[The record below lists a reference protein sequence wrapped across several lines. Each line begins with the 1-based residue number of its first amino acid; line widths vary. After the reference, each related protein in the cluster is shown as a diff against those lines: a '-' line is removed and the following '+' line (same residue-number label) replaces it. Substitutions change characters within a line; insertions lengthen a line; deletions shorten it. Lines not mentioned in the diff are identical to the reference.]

1 MGIPSLVV
9 GTDTRLGTIGLP
21 TLFVKNAV
29 SSEIIESLEHLIN
42 NRESEKQR
50 LLSVTQQAIH
60 KYASVFRN
68 YAIS

>member
-1 MGIPSLVV
+1 MVV
-9 GTDTRLGTIGLP
+9 RTDTRLGTVETIGLP

-50 LLSVTQQAIH
+50 LLAVTQQTIH
-60 KYASVFRN
+60 KYASAFRN